1 MSTAWVDALPKP
13 PGHHLFGLRS
23 TLVARLRLAAAAV
36 VVVAHKNPGYALGR
50 GQRWCVNDKLVSLFV
65 KVSRRFQAP
74 QVRAVAHLLTK
85 SINWSNS
92 TSTVG

>member
-23 TLVARLRLAAAAV
+23 ALVARLGLAAAAV
-36 VVVAHKNPGYALGR
+36 VAQKHPGYALGR

-85 SINWSNS
+85 FINWSNS